1 MKRLKRKTAG
11 LLCAAMLVS
20 TVMPVAANGETA
32 SDDTVTVEV
41 KNVPGGVVFVEEE
54 ETGKIF
60 PLDRPVEIQKG
71 NTLMITPVVAYYDDD
86 TWTEYA
92 NLFINGEP
100 VMNIEEDYISAD
112 QDMVL
117 QGEFLRLQYES
128 DADGVS
134 ALMDDEWA
142 NPENRQSLSFKTP
155 EGKFKTNIYY
165 DRMDGGIYLQLYDR
179 RTGKMACGDFRI
191 EDIEQMNAEYPRG
204 IDFTADCFI
213 SEDGI
218 LEIPETLENGSSY
231 RIRIY
236 QYENR
241 NGRDRRMGTSVLYIN
256 AGTNR
261 IVPNFEVAKGEGITD
276 AYGTA
281 ETQFESSL
289 NRRISEALEGQ
300 KNILYGTTVK
310 GWRDDDGR
318 TLGSRTV
325 GDLSDYGYIPVYAE
339 YSDYN
344 LPVVQKPETITT
356 LIDIGASWSGDGEDP
371 TFYFYEN
378 GQPVKNAFIQYDG
391 DEWWYLD
398 ENGEVV
404 KDMLINASKDTPWY
418 QNINGQGYSL
428 EHKDQDTKGKIV
440 YYANADG
447 ELVTNSWVAVEPE
460 SDEFGEFVYWYYFDQ
475 NGRAFADGSWTINGK
490 QYHFDEE
497 GRCLMPG
504 WFVQD
509 DTWVFLDT
517 DGKTVKNAFVK
528 SGEDTFYIGADGHLT
543 EEAQVVKTNRN
554 TLFYTE
560 GKELG
565 EITWSKPNQDYKF
578 RSIYYLIDDEGKI
591 QIDAWDE
598 SHEMYFGKDGKAY
611 QDCSAVIDGGL
622 YTFDKDGIGEVRE
635 PIEEDKPS
643 KVAAEVEKLDLFVN
657 EEDANTREEAA
668 AFVEDAITVL
678 LPMGYEVATV
688 SDAKR
693 AGSNA
698 FQAAEDGKDG
708 FWRFDAELTYGE
720 KIATGSEATGS
731 NARRAR
737 VATGSTAE
745 DGRSTVIAENC
756 LLTIRAAIMETNDLL
771 QQAAEAAADAVKKLA
786 LTQENTPDQKA
797 AEKAIM
803 DAIEAVLPEGYEASY
818 RFEYQAPVAGTRADR
833 DGTDGWIKATCTIK
847 DADGYEMTFAET
859 AAIAATPY
867 TGSGSSSNGG
877 SSGGGSSTG
886 WRAAVMDTVG
896 TWQQDAAGWRFLVQN
911 TGTYAQNA
919 WHRINGKWYYFGQN
933 TYAVTGWNLIDGK
946 WYYMD
951 ETNCDMQTGWHEDK
965 VDGNWYFLH
974 QDGSL
979 ALGWIQV
986 GGKSYYLNMISE
998 GPTYTQ
1004 DAATG
1009 RWFFNGN
1016 SNLPYGA
1023 MLKSTR
1029 TPDGYFV
1036 GADGAWDGNPKA

>member
-1 MKRLKRKTAG
+1 MKRLKRKTA
-11 LLCAAMLVS
+11 AVMS
-20 TVMPVAANGETA
+20 TVLLFTGIPVSPAVAAQDDGMVTVKVENIPGGIIRVWVTREDRQYIPIDKKVSIPRGTMLYGYASSHYYSDGSYTEAAGITVNGAWQEESNYFNVVADEDLLISGLFLRYEGTEEEQELYESPRFKVQNSYTSNKKITGSRVEEPLYNSRTKERIREDLEIVMAYQYNDTSTYGEEIDPA
-32 SDDTVTVEV
+32 SIDASIKRGVLHASNLKSGSAYRLTVKDGENENQYILWLNVDVNQLEPYFVLANFKDPDEDYLSDQIVVGDTVYVGDSEKIGTALQEQENVLLGTTFKGWTDWDGKLIDDETVASQAWEGNAQAYASYTDYEAPLVEV
-41 KNVPGGVVFVEEE
+41 PEISEGIAIEKR
-54 ETGKIF
+54 TG
-60 PLDRPVEIQKG
+60 
-71 NTLMITPVVAYYDDD
+71 
-86 TWTEYA
+86 
-92 NLFINGEP
+92 
-100 VMNIEEDYISAD
+100 
-112 QDMVL
+112 
-117 QGEFLRLQYES
+117 
-128 DADGVS
+128 ADGDPMYV
-134 ALMDDEWA
+134 
-142 NPENRQSLSFKTP
+142 F
-155 EGKFKTNIYY
+155 
-165 DRMDGGIYLQLYDR
+165 
-179 RTGKMACGDFRI
+179 RT
-191 EDIEQMNAEYPRG
+191 
-204 IDFTADCFI
+204 
-213 SEDGI
+213 S
-218 LEIPETLENGSSY
+218 
-231 RIRIY
+231 
-236 QYENR
+236 
-241 NGRDRRMGTSVLYIN
+241 
-256 AGTNR
+256 
-261 IVPNFEVAKGEGITD
+261 GE
-276 AYGTA
+276 
-281 ETQFESSL
+281 
-289 NRRISEALEGQ
+289 
-300 KNILYGTTVK
+300 
-310 GWRDDDGR
+310 
-318 TLGSRTV
+318 
-325 GDLSDYGYIPVYAE
+325 
-339 YSDYN
+339 
-344 LPVVQKPETITT
+344 
-356 LIDIGASWSGDGEDP
+356 
-371 TFYFYEN
+371 
-378 GQPVKNAFIQYDG
+378 PVKNAFLSEDG
-391 DEWWYLD
+391 TNWVYLD
-398 ENGEVV
+398 NEGMAV
-404 KDMLINASKDTPWY
+404 KDSLFEVRTTTAWY
-418 QNINGQGYSL
+418 QNTNMDSGLYLKQLRDEGETNKL
-428 EHKDQDTKGKIV
+428 L
-440 YYANADG
+440 YYAGAEG
-447 ELVTNSWVAVEPE
+447 KLVKNSWVAVDFEGTRVDSYE
-460 SDEFGEFVYWYYFDQ
+460 YWYYFDQ
-475 NGRAFADGSWTINGK
+475 NGRAFADGSWTIKGK

-591 QIDAWDE
+591 QTDAWDE

-611 QDCSAVIDGGL
+611 QDCTAVIDGEL
-622 YTFDKDGIGEVRE
+622 YTFDRDGIGEVRE
-635 PIEEDKPS
+635 PIEEGAPN
-643 KVAAEVEKLDLFVN
+643 KVAGEVEKLDLMVN
-657 EEDANTREEAA
+657 EEDANTREEVA
-668 AFVEDAITVL
+668 AFVEEAVTAV

-693 AGSNA
+693 AGDKA
-698 FQAAEDGKDG
+698 FQAAENGKDG
-708 FWRFDAELTYGE
+708 FWRYDAELVYGD
-720 KIATGSEATGS
+720 IVATDSVASGSS
-731 NARRAR
+731 ARRAR

-756 LLTIRAAIMETNDLL
+756 LLTIRASVVEPEDNKL
-771 QQAAEAAADAVKKLA
+771 QQTVEAAADAVKKLA

-797 AEKAIM
+797 AEKAIS
-803 DAIEAVLPEGYEASY
+803 DAIEAVLPEGYKASY

-833 DGTDGWIKATCTIK
+833 DGADGWIKVTCTIK

-867 TGSGSSSNGG
+867 TGSGTSSNGG

-886 WRAAVMDTVG
+886 GRAAVMDTVG
-896 TWQQDAAGWRFLVQN
+896 TWQQDATGWRFLVQS

-965 VDGNWYFLH
+965 ADGNWYFLH